1 MQLEL
6 LWQLQQLD
14 LSIAAVSAELENTPL
29 IESVAETGR
38 KLQGS
43 RDEQAAESERL
54 WEKQKKLKSLEFDLQ
69 NISAKH
75 DELRKKMYG
84 GEVSNVREL
93 EQMEKK
99 LNSLKKEQLTVE
111 EEILAEMEYIEELEA
126 RAGETAQN
134 IRQVERDLKAKEKE
148 LTAKTGELQAELSR
162 LESERAVLAAK
173 AEPRYLERYT
183 ILARRH
189 NGRALARVINDI
201 CEGCRVF
208 ISSAQRGFLY
218 DPQAMVYCES
228 CGRLLLRLDDDKEGV
243 EE

>member
-14 LSIAAVSAELENTPL
+14 LSLAAVSGELEKTPL
-29 IESVAETGR
+29 IEEVAETGKR
-38 KLQGS
+38 YELA
-43 RDEQAAESERL
+43 RDEQDAESGRL
-54 WEKQKKLKSLEFDLQ
+54 KDMQKRSKSLELDLQ
-69 NISAKH
+69 KISAKRE
-75 DELRKKMYG
+75 ELRKKMYG

-99 LNSLKKEQLTVE
+99 LNSLEKEQSDIE
-111 EEILAEMEYIEELEA
+111 EEILAGMESIEELEA
-126 RAGETAQN
+126 LLSKAAGN
-134 IRQVERDLKAKEKE
+134 IRRVEQELQAKENE
-148 LTAKTGELQAELSR
+148 LNLKTGELKDELRR
-162 LESERAVLAAK
+162 LETERELLAAK
-173 AEPRYLERYT
+173 IEPRYLERYD

-201 CEGCRVF
+201 CEGCSVF

-218 DPQAMVYCES
+218 DSEAMVYCES
-228 CGRLLLRLDDDKEGV
+228 CGRLLVRLAVEEGV